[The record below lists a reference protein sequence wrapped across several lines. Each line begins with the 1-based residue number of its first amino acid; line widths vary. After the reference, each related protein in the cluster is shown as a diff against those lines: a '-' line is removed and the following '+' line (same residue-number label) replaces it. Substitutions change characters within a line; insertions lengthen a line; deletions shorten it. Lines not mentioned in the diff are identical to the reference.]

1 MKNQNQKSNKLVY
14 PVIILLLLGVY
25 FVFGRSKTANLYNK
39 TMENNET
46 ITTVMDKTQGN
57 TQVNPAVTTMPKV
70 MVTVAPASLQN
81 DLKSLDQNIDSI
93 GDEFASPD
101 TELGI

>member
-25 FVFGRSKTANLYNK
+25 FVFGRSKTANMYNK
-39 TMENNET
+39 PIENNEA

-57 TQVNPAVTTMPKV
+57 SQTNPAVTTMQKV
-70 MVTVAPASLQN
+70 MVTVAPQSLQN
-81 DLKSLDQNIDSI
+81 DLKTLDQNIDSI
-93 GDEFASPD
+93 GDDFASPD
-101 TELGI
+101 TELGL

>member
-25 FVFGRSKTANLYNK
+25 FVFGRSKTANMYNK
-39 TMENNET
+39 PIENNEA

-57 TQVNPAVTTMPKV
+57 SQTNPAVTTMQKV
-70 MVTVAPASLQN
+70 MVTVAPQSLQN
-81 DLKSLDQNIDSI
+81 DLKTLDQNIDSI
-93 GDEFASPD
+93 GDDFASPD
-101 TELGI
+101 NELGI